1 MGENSRRKMSESR
14 QRAICIFTDWLTT
27 SLAFLIFNVFR
38 FFYLKQGSDFH
49 HLLGYLFSLKLI
61 LEQIGVPILL
71 LFVYW
76 LSGYYNHP
84 FERSRLKE
92 FLNTFYSQLFN
103 AVIIYLGAL
112 TNDQVYLRRE
122 NWMLLLILF
131 LLLFIFTYSGRLIV
145 TNNLIKRITKYK
157 INPRTVII
165 GISDE
170 AIKVAHKMSE
180 FGSKMSIDLI
190 AFLPFGNEKE
200 DSQLDFQNFSVPVLG
215 SIEELKK
222 LCEKKQID
230 QIIIVPTPGKTPTKK
245 ILYYLYLLYPYD
257 ISVKINPDILSLI
270 TPAIRLDDILGEP
283 FIDLT
288 SPRINEFSTNVKRTI
303 DVVVS
308 IIGLILLSPL
318 FGLIS
323 VGVKMSGPGKII
335 YSQERIGL
343 HRKPFRIFKF
353 RSMVEDAEIEGI
365 PKLSGDNDRRITKIG
380 KWMRKYRL
388 DELPQFWNVLKGDM
402 SLVGP
407 RPEREYFID
416 KIVKK
421 APWYTLVL
429 QVQPGIT
436 SWGMVKYGYATDI
449 DQMIERNRYDL
460 IYLANMSI
468 AVDFKI
474 LIHTVKTVSSGIGK

>member
-1 MGENSRRKMSESR
+1 MSESR

-145 TNNLIKRITKYK
+145 TNNLIKRRTKYK

-200 DSQLDFQNFSVPVLG
+200 DSQLDFQNFSVPVLS

-270 TPAIRLDDILGEP
+270 TPAIRLDDIMGEP